1 MRRNKMLTRIFT
13 LCLFLTACAAFTSA
27 QEEQAVLFDDAA
39 LPRAANAVEKFLPS
53 GWMVEAEVSGDLNND
68 SVPDTAL
75 TLIEKPAADADKDNP
90 PSRERVLMI
99 LFKNRQGIFERAA
112 TEKKL
117 LQCTGCGG
125 AFYGVM
131 EAPADVNIAKGVL
144 IVKQD
149 HGSRNV
155 TETTYRFRYNPGAK
169 KFALIGYDVNDRDRA
184 TGETTNESTNYLTG
198 VKIRETFQY
207 SKKLDKDVKKS
218 SRRIKIN
225 NSPQYLEEIDYETL
239 DND

>member
-1 MRRNKMLTRIFT
+1 MLKRIIT

-27 QEEQAVLFDDAA
+27 QEEQAVSFDDSV
-39 LPRAANAVEKFLPS
+39 LPRITKVVERFVPAN
-53 GWMVEAEVSGDLNND
+53 WTIEAQISGDLNND

-75 TLIEKPAADADKDNP
+75 TLIEKPNSDVDKDNP
-90 PSRERVLMI
+90 ASRARVLMI

-112 TEKKL
+112 TAKNL
-117 LQCTGCGG
+117 LQCTRCGG

-131 EAPADVNIAKGVL
+131 EATADVTIAKGVL

-149 HGSRNV
+149 GGSRNV
-155 TETTYRFRYNPGAK
+155 IETTYRFRYNPGVK

-198 VKIRETFQY
+198 VKITETFQY

-225 NSPQYLEEIDYETL
+225 KSPQYLEEINYETL
-239 DND
+239 DNE

>member
-1 MRRNKMLTRIFT
+1 MLTRIFL
-13 LCLFLTACAAFTSA
+13 LCLLMTTCAVFTSA
-27 QEEQAVLFDDAA
+27 QEERAVSFDDSA
-39 LPRAANAVEKFLPS
+39 LPRTANAIEKFLPS
-53 GWMVEAEVSGDLNND
+53 GWTVEEQVSGDLNND

-75 TLIEKPAADADKDNP
+75 KLIEKPAANVDQDNP
-90 PSRERVLMI
+90 ASRARVLMI
-99 LFKNRQGIFERAA
+99 LFVNRQGIFERAA
-112 TEKKL
+112 TAKNL

-131 EAPADVNIAKGVL
+131 EAPADVAIAKGVL

-155 TETTYRFRYNPGAK
+155 TETTYRFRYNPGVK
-169 KFALIGYDVNDRDRA
+169 KFALIGYDMSDRDRV
-184 TGETTNESTNYLTG
+184 TGETTSESINYLTG
-198 VKIRETFQY
+198 VKVTEIFQY

-218 SRRIKIN
+218 NRRIKIN
-225 NSPQYLEEIDYETL
+225 KSPQYLEEMNYETL

>member
-1 MRRNKMLTRIFT
+1 MSKMLTRIFT
-13 LCLFLTACAAFTSA
+13 LCLLMTTCAAFASA
-27 QEEQAVLFDDAA
+27 QEEQAVLFDDSA
-39 LPRAANAVEKFLPS
+39 LPRTANAVEKFLPS
-53 GWMVEAEVSGDLNND
+53 GWMLEAQVSGDLNND

-75 TLIEKPAADADKDNP
+75 KLIEKPAADDDKDNP
-90 PSRERVLMI
+90 ASRERVLMI
-99 LFKNRQGIFERAA
+99 LFKNRQGIFERVA
-112 TEKKL
+112 TEKNL

-131 EAPADVNIAKGVL
+131 EAPADVDIAKGVL

-155 TETTYRFRYNPGAK
+155 TETTYRFRYNPGVK
-169 KFALIGYDVNDRDRA
+169 KFALIGYDMNDRDRA
-184 TGETTNESTNYLTG
+184 TGETINTSTNYLTG
-198 VKIRETFQY
+198 VKITDIFQY
-207 SKKLDKDVKKS
+207 SKKLDKEVKKS

-225 NSPQYLEEIDYETL
+225 KPPQYLEEIDYETL

>member
-1 MRRNKMLTRIFT
+1 MLTRIF
-13 LCLFLTACAAFTSA
+13 LFCFLMTTCTALVSA
-27 QEEQAVLFDDAA
+27 QQEQAVLFDDSA
-39 LPRAANAVEKFLPS
+39 LPRTANAVERFLPS
-53 GWMVEAEVSGDLNND
+53 GWMVEAQVSGDLNND

-75 TLIEKPAADADKDNP
+75 TLIEKPAADDDKDNP
-90 PSRERVLMI
+90 ASRERVLMI
-99 LFKNRQGIFERAA
+99 LFKNRQGIFERVA
-112 TEKKL
+112 TEKNL

-131 EAPADVNIAKGVL
+131 EAPADVAIAKGVL
-144 IVKQD
+144 IIKQD

-155 TETTYRFRYNPGAK
+155 TETTYRFRYNPGVK
-169 KFALIGYDVNDRDRA
+169 KFALIGYDMNDRDRA

-225 NSPQYLEEIDYETL
+225 KSPQYLEQINYETL

>member
-1 MRRNKMLTRIFT
+1 MLTRIFT

-27 QEEQAVLFDDAA
+27 QEEQAISFDDSA
-39 LPRAANAVEKFLPS
+39 LPRTANAVEKFLPS
-53 GWMVEAEVSGDLNND
+53 RWMVEAQVSGDLNND

-75 TLIEKPAADADKDNP
+75 KLIEKPAADFDKDNP

-112 TEKKL
+112 TAKNL
-117 LQCTGCGG
+117 LQCTRCGG

-131 EAPADVNIAKGVL
+131 EASADVTIAKGVL

-149 HGSRNV
+149 GGSRNV
-155 TETTYRFRYNPGAK
+155 IETTYRFRYNPGVK

-184 TGETTNESTNYLTG
+184 TGENTNSSTNYLTG
-198 VKIRETFQY
+198 IRIRETFQY

-218 SRRIKIN
+218 SRRIRIN
-225 NSPQYLEEIDYETL
+225 KPPQYLEEIDYETL